1 MKPPNALVR
10 HFVLSSFRGYQNS
23 LKSADSEML
32 SDQRKAVLKNNS
44 TQSIKSSLSIKDLDS
59 AIESGK
65 SAEGED

>member
-1 MKPPNALVR
+1 
-10 HFVLSSFRGYQNS
+10 
-23 LKSADSEML
+23 ML

-65 SAEGED
+65 SAEGEDWLHSFKV